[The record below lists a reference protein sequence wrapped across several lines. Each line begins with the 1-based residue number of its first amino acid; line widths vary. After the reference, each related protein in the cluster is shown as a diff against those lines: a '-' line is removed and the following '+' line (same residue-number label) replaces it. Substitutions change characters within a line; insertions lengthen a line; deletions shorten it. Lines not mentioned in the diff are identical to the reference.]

1 MRPRSDGII
10 ADSMDDY
17 LSQSKNKGEA
27 FSENFFRFQLYNFDL
42 LSLSEDKE
50 TDSYNDSLSSNK
62 PYTIKL
68 SSTVKKFLS
77 AQHKHPLLPCRLRKV
92 IKKKRGLITQI
103 PQTITVS

>member
-17 LSQSKNKGEA
+17 LSQSKNKREA

-62 PYTIKL
+62 PYRIKL

-77 AQHKHPLLPCRLRKV
+77 EIGRASCRERV
-92 IKKKRGLITQI
+92 
-103 PQTITVS
+103 